1 MKMIHTPA
9 EYGKMA
15 KYGLFA
21 FLRGFTILAWC
32 LPVGVLSC
40 AVWGG
45 KVAKMVFERHP
56 HTTLATI
63 TVILCLAWAISYME
77 MKTKLTTAE
86 WQRDSLRL
94 KVDSINE
101 LSGKTA
107 TYTRIYQ
114 R

>member
-1 MKMIHTPA
+1 MKIIHKPA
-9 EYGKMA
+9 EYGKMV
-15 KYGLFA
+15 KRGLFA
-21 FLRGFTILAWC
+21 FLRGLITLCWC
-32 LPVGVLSC
+32 MPVGIVSC

-45 KVAKMVFERHP
+45 KAAKRVFEKHP
-56 HTTLATI
+56 RTTLTAI
-63 TVILCLAWAISYME
+63 SVILCLGWAISYME

>member
-9 EYGKMA
+9 EYGKMV
-15 KYGLFA
+15 KRGLFA
-21 FLRGFTILAWC
+21 FLRGLITLGWC

-45 KVAKMVFERHP
+45 KVAKMVFDRHP
-56 HTTLATI
+56 RTTLTAI
-63 TVILCLAWAISYME
+63 SVILCLAWAISYME